1 VPLVEITLAAGR
13 SPTQLRALIHEVHE
27 AVVHALSG
35 DPANVR
41 VLLRELPAEHWA
53 AGDITLAER
62 RGNAAPGPCTGTDRK
77 E

>member
-27 AVVHALSG
+27 AVVHALGS
-35 DPANVR
+35 DPASVR
-41 VLLRELPAEHWA
+41 VLVRELPAEHWA
-53 AGDITLAER
+53 AGDVTLAER
-62 RGNAAPGPCTGTDRK
+62 RGDAATAPEAGTDRK